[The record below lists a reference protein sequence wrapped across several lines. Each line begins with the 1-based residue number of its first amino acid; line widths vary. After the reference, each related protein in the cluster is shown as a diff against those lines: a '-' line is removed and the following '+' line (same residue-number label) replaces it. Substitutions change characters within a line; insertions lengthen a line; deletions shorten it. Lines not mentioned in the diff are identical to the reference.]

1 MATSVVREWRNDW
14 QHVQNLMCAY
24 GAVNRDVI
32 VKDLQLEPSQKSQ
45 RAASMASSIRAAD
58 NDSRDKPDGSVRSVL
73 DTYKLGN

>member
-1 MATSVVREWRNDW
+1 
-14 QHVQNLMCAY
+14 MCAY

-58 NDSRDKPDGSVRSVL
+58 NDSRDKPDGSV
-73 DTYKLGN
+73 